1 MATFSEYSRLRDI
14 VQKRQK
20 RLISAGFFS
29 GIHIPTV
36 KELRAAGANPA
47 AEIAKLQR
55 FLAGP
60 TTVTQVRQSN
70 IRQIKVSPTLTVQPI
85 QQKPK
90 RLRKP
95 LTEAQRARKNQKA
108 REKYALE
115 QAIKSVSAK
124 NRNAIKS
131 AMKLL
136 KRMRDDVRGVKIPG
150 LQYDPEMLFLDPALT
165 RDFAQYFEARMAQY
179 EHDASA
185 WYQEVGHHIED
196 YAKIRQKGRTYSNI
210 AEDFN
215 EFLLDQAGMDER
227 AGEMSGMSSKE
238 LQNAWTA
245 YIGRL

>member
-14 VQKRQK
+14 AQKRQK
-20 RLISAGFFS
+20 RLVSAGFFS

-36 KELRAAGANPA
+36 KELRASGADPA
-47 AEIAKLQR
+47 AEIAKLHR

-60 TTVTQVRQSN
+60 TTVKSVRQAG
-70 IRQIKVSPTLTVQPI
+70 IRQIMVTQTLTVQPI
-85 QQKPK
+85 QKPK
-90 RLRKP
+90 RQRKP

-124 NRNAIKS
+124 NRNAIRS

-136 KRMRDDVRGVKIPG
+136 KRMRDEARGVKIPG
-150 LQYDPEMLFLDPALT
+150 LQYDPEMLFLDTALT
-165 RDFAQYFEARMAQY
+165 RDFAQYMEARISQY

-185 WYQEVGHHIED
+185 WYQELGHRIED
-196 YAKIRQKGRTYSNI
+196 YAKIRQKGRTYSDI
-210 AEDFN
+210 AGDFN
-215 EFLLDQAGMDER
+215 DFLLDQAGMDER
-227 AGEMSGMSSKE
+227 AGEMSGMSSTE